1 MLDCCVTI
9 EIQTA
14 APIIT
19 GFNGAVGLTE
29 SVCEETE
36 SLLERLCSV
45 IKVKCAVVSSA
56 LLHLKAPCD
65 SSSERRSVLEA
76 LLKRVKI

>member
-9 EIQTA
+9 EIQSA
-14 APIIT
+14 APVIT
-19 GFNGAVGLTE
+19 GFNGAVGLTDC
-29 SVCEETE
+29 VCEE
-36 SLLERLCSV
+36 SLLERLCCV

-65 SSSERRSVLEA
+65 SSERRSELEA